1 MSAVVDILHDLPKMN
16 SAPCSTYSRASLE
29 YYHWF
34 SGVLKICRIKQV
46 KPLRKNVEE
55 I

>member
-1 MSAVVDILHDLPKMN
+1 MIFPRN
-16 SAPCSTYSRASLE
+16 SAPSSTYSRASLE

-34 SGVLKICRIKQV
+34 SGVLKISRIKQV
-46 KPLRKNVEE
+46 KPLRKNVEQ